1 MQGNASR
8 KSWPL
13 TFGIIAAGVW
23 VGRNAFIIDGVVL
36 NIPAACRSLNHQVD
50 EVVRVFISPSRQ
62 QLALAS
68 SNIRWVRWEPSDDG
82 WIKLNSDGAAV
93 NNSHYGACCGVFR
106 NHHGN
111 FLLAFSHR
119 FDNNSPLEAELL
131 GILKGLHLAWQYQY
145 YNLIV
150 EVDCAH
156 VIHLIN
162 LGCQG
167 SHPLKKLIDPIQSIL
182 IRHWCVHFHHVM
194 REANQPADR
203 MVAFGLHQTNLDCIF
218 NEIPPFLSLSRAANS
233 RGTWF
238 SRSV

>member
-1 MQGNASR
+1 MNSPYDSISWSASVDGTFSI
-8 KSWPL
+8 KS
-13 TFGIIAAGVW
+13 
-23 VGRNAFIIDGVVL
+23 VVL
-36 NIPAACRSLNHQVD
+36 SIQDHQSQPN
-50 EVVRVFISPSRQ
+50 FKRQ
-62 QLALAS
+62 QLALGS
-68 SNIRWVRWEPSDDG
+68 SNIRWVRWEPPYDG

-93 NNSHYGACCGVFR
+93 NNSHYGACSGVFK

-119 FDNNSPLEAELL
+119 FDSNSPLEAELS
-131 GILKGLHLAWQYQY
+131 GILKGLHLAWQYQC

-156 VIHLIN
+156 DIRLIN
-162 LGCQG
+162 SGCQDP
-167 SHPLKKLIDPIQSIL
+167 HPLKNLIDPIQSIL
-182 IRHWCVHFHHVM
+182 TRHWCVHFPHVL

-203 MVAFGLHQTNLDCIF
+203 MAAFGLQQTISDCVF
-218 NEIPPFLSLSRAANS
+218 NEIPPFLSLSLAVDS